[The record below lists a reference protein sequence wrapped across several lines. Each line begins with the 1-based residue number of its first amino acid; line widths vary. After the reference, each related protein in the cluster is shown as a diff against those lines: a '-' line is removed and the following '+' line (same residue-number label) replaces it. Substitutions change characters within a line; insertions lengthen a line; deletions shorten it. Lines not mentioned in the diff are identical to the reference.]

1 MSLRL
6 KAEVLVATMVA
17 VLLVVLMVASSAPA
31 EAEDAWV
38 LLAEQKRSTRGGPYQ
53 RTSLDPVRGYTT
65 LQECAATLDSL
76 QSAGD
81 QRWGPSTLYRFMGDP
96 KVEVFF
102 VTFQCLPAAV
112 DPRAPARH

>member
-1 MSLRL
+1 MSSRL
-6 KAEVLVATMVA
+6 KAQVLVATMVA
-17 VLLVVLMVASSAPA
+17 VPLVVLTVASSAA
-31 EAEDAWV
+31 AEDAWV
-38 LLAEQKRSTRGGPYQ
+38 LWAEQKRSTRGGPYQ

-81 QRWGPSTLYRFMGDP
+81 QRWGPSTLYCFMGDP

-112 DPRAPARH
+112 DPRAPARR

>member
-1 MSLRL
+1 MKMLS
-6 KAEVLVATMVA
+6 
-17 VLLVVLMVASSAPA
+17 VLLVLTLASSAA
-31 EAEDAWV
+31 AEDAWV
-38 LLAEQKRSTRGGPYQ
+38 LWAEQKRSTRGGPYQ

-81 QRWGPSTLYRFMGDP
+81 QRWGPATLYRFMGDP
-96 KVEVFF
+96 KAEVFF

-112 DPRAPARH
+112 DPRAPARR